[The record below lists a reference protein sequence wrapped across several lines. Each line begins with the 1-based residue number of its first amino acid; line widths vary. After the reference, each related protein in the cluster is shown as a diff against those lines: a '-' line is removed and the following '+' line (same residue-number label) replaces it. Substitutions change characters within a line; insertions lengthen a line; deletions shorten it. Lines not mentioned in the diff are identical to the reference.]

1 MLTSSHG
8 ARCRGGRLPQ
18 LLVFLLHNV
27 ELACKILNGWAA
39 GRPTGRRSRA
49 LCCVLKCG
57 AMQWLRTHIPDDFWH
72 KVHTEFCDINLRRRV
87 ELTAINRSKG
97 LSDQKSFMKHVSY
110 AGAIHVPPDF
120 PEELLSWTDKKSGE
134 RFLDPRNA
142 IYCDVFKAVWP
153 NVRFSNA
160 ETVGDLIEAVLGLT
174 WAMKAREET
183 LSPGAED
190 FVQLLEQAI
199 LCVYSLQTWYPGP
212 ERA

>member
-1 MLTSSHG
+1 M
-8 ARCRGGRLPQ
+8 
-18 LLVFLLHNV
+18 
-27 ELACKILNGWAA
+27 
-39 GRPTGRRSRA
+39 
-49 LCCVLKCG
+49 
-57 AMQWLRTHIPDDFWH
+57 
-72 KVHTEFCDINLRRRV
+72 
-87 ELTAINRSKG
+87 
-97 LSDQKSFMKHVSY
+97 SY
-110 AGAIHVPPDF
+110 AGAIRVPPDF
-120 PEELLSWTDKKSGE
+120 PNELLSWTDKKSGE

-199 LCVYSLQTWYPGP
+199 LCVYSLQTWYPGT

>member
-72 KVHTEFCDINLRRRV
+72 KVHTEFCDINLRRRA
-87 ELTAINRSKG
+87 ELVAINRS
-97 LSDQKSFMKHVSY
+97 
-110 AGAIHVPPDF
+110 AGSRTRKASPSTCPMLAQFACPLTSRTSSSLGQIRSRASASLIRGTPSTVTSSRQCGP
-120 PEELLSWTDKKSGE
+120 TSGS
-134 RFLDPRNA
+134 RTRKQSA
-142 IYCDVFKAVWP
+142 
-153 NVRFSNA
+153 
-160 ETVGDLIEAVLGLT
+160 T
-174 WAMKAREET
+174 
-183 LSPGAED
+183 
-190 FVQLLEQAI
+190 
-199 LCVYSLQTWYPGP
+199 SLRRCSG
-212 ERA
+212 